1 MAEKKRRKFYKRLL
15 AAVVL
20 IFTLCMAGCSQMALH
35 SPEVSGPVSGTDLRV
50 NFIDVGQ
57 GDSTLIEKDGHFM
70 LIDAG
75 ERDQGE
81 TVVSYL
87 KKRGVKKLDYVIGT
101 HPHSDHIGG
110 MEAVIKAFDIGKV
123 ILPEK
128 EHTTKIYERLLD
140 AIEEK
145 DLKVTLPKV
154 GDLYDLGSAS
164 FQILAPNRDYGD
176 NLNNWSV
183 GIRLTYGKNSF
194 VLCGD
199 AEKEA
204 EADMAANGLTLKAD
218 VLKLSHHGSS
228 TSSTDQFMDLVNPK
242 YAIISCGKN
251 NDYGHPHKE
260 ILEMLK
266 KRSITAFR
274 TDQLGTI
281 VAVSD
286 GTNVTFP
293 GIDGADGKKGGNA
306 QGTVEGKKIGSSQ
319 EVKTGNESGSSQE
332 AKSKSESGS
341 TQETQEY
348 IVNTNTKKFH
358 LPNCKSAAS
367 IRTENR
373 EEYSGTRD
381 ELIKM
386 GYEPCQVCNP

>member
-1 MAEKKRRKFYKRLL
+1 MAEKKRRKFYKGLL
-15 AAVVL
+15 AAVAVL
-20 IFTLCMAGCSQMALH
+20 FTLCMAGCSQLALT
-35 SPEVSGPVSGTDLRV
+35 PAASGPVSGTDLRV
-50 NFIDVGQ
+50 HFIDVGQ

-75 ERDQGE
+75 ERDQGQV
-81 TVVSYL
+81 VVSYL
-87 KKRGVKKLDYVIGT
+87 KKQGVGKLDYVIGT

-110 MEAVIKAFDIGKV
+110 LEAVIRELDIGKV

-128 EHTTKIYERLLD
+128 EHTIKTYERLLD
-140 AIEEK
+140 AIEDK
-145 DLKVTLPKV
+145 NLKVTLPKV
-154 GDLYDLGSAS
+154 GDSYELGSAS

-228 TSSTDQFMDLVNPK
+228 TSSSDQFMDLVDPD
-242 YAIISCGKN
+242 YAVISCGKN

-266 KRSITAFR
+266 KRNIKAFR

-286 GTNVTFP
+286 GTKVTFP
-293 GIDGADGKKGGNA
+293 EIKGEDGKNSSNV
-306 QGTVEGKKIGSSQ
+306 QGTEAGK
-319 EVKTGNESGSSQE
+319 SGT
-332 AKSKSESGS
+332 
-341 TQETQEY
+341 TQETKPGSDIREY
-348 IVNTNTKKFH
+348 VVNTNTKKFH
-358 LPNCKSAAS
+358 LPECKSAAS
-367 IRTENR
+367 IRAENR

-381 ELIKM
+381 ELIGM
-386 GYEPCQVCNP
+386 GYEPCQICHP

>member
-1 MAEKKRRKFYKRLL
+1 MTEKKRRKICWWLL
-15 AAVVL
+15 AAVAVL
-20 IFTLCMAGCSQMALH
+20 FTFCMAGCSQSSLN
-35 SPEVSGPVSGTDLRV
+35 SPAVSGPVSGTDLRV
-50 NFIDVGQ
+50 HFIDVGQ

-75 ERDQGE
+75 ERDQGQN
-81 TVVSYL
+81 VVSYL
-87 KKRGVKKLDYVIGT
+87 KKQGVEKLDYVIGT

-110 MEAVIKAFDIGKV
+110 MEAVIREFDIGRV

-140 AIEEK
+140 AIEDK
-145 DLKVTLPKV
+145 NIKVTLPRV
-154 GDLYDLGSAS
+154 GDSYELGGAS

-183 GIRLTYGKNSF
+183 GIRLIYGKNSF

-204 EADMAANGLTLKAD
+204 EADMAANGLNLKAD

-228 TSSTDQFMDLVNPK
+228 TSSSDRFMDLVDPD
-242 YAIISCGKN
+242 YAVISCGKN

-266 KRSITAFR
+266 KRRIKAFR
-274 TDQLGTI
+274 TDRLGTI

-286 GTNVTFP
+286 GTKVTFP
-293 GIDGADGKKGGNA
+293 GIKGETGERGG
-306 QGTVEGKKIGSSQ
+306 GTLG
-319 EVKTGNESGSSQE
+319 TESGVNTSSTQE
-332 AKSKSESGS
+332 AKPGSGIR
-341 TQETQEY
+341 EY
-348 IVNTNTKKFH
+348 VVNTNTKKFH
-358 LPNCKSAAS
+358 LPDCKSAAS
-367 IRTENR
+367 IRPENR
-373 EEYSGTRD
+373 EECSGTRD
-381 ELIKM
+381 ELIGM
-386 GYEPCQVCNP
+386 GYEPCRICSP

>member
-1 MAEKKRRKFYKRLL
+1 MAEKKRRKFYKGLL
-15 AAVVL
+15 AAVAVL
-20 IFTLCMAGCSQMALH
+20 FTLCMAGCSQLAL
-35 SPEVSGPVSGTDLRV
+35 SPPAASGPVSGTDLRV
-50 NFIDVGQ
+50 HFIDVGQ

-75 ERDQGE
+75 ERDQGQV
-81 TVVSYL
+81 VVSYL
-87 KKRGVKKLDYVIGT
+87 KKQGVGKLDYVIGT

-110 MEAVIKAFDIGKV
+110 LEAVIREFDIGKV

-128 EHTTKIYERLLD
+128 EHTIKTYERLLD
-140 AIEEK
+140 AIEDK
-145 DLKVTLPKV
+145 NLKVTLPKV
-154 GDLYDLGSAS
+154 GDSYELGSAS
-164 FQILAPNRDYGD
+164 FQILAPIRDYGD

-228 TSSTDQFMDLVNPK
+228 TSSSDQFMDLVDPD
-242 YAIISCGKN
+242 YAVISCGKN

-266 KRSITAFR
+266 KRNIKAVR

-286 GTNVTFP
+286 GTKVTFP
-293 GIDGADGKKGGNA
+293 EIKGEDGKNSSNV
-306 QGTVEGKKIGSSQ
+306 QGT
-319 EVKTGNESGSSQE
+319 ESGNKVGSIQGTE
-332 AKSKSESGS
+332 PGKSGT
-341 TQETQEY
+341 TQETKPGSDIREY
-348 IVNTNTKKFH
+348 VVNTNTKKFH
-358 LPNCKSAAS
+358 LPECKSAAS
-367 IRTENR
+367 IKAENR

-381 ELIKM
+381 ELIGM
-386 GYEPCQVCNP
+386 GYEPCQICHP

>member
-1 MAEKKRRKFYKRLL
+1 MAEKKIRKFYKRLL
-15 AAVVL
+15 AAVAVL
-20 IFTLCMAGCSQMALH
+20 FTLCMAGCSQPVLN
-35 SPEVSGPVSGTDLRV
+35 SPAVSGPVSGADLRV

-75 ERDQGE
+75 ERDQGQK
-81 TVVSYL
+81 VISYL
-87 KKRGVKKLDYVIGT
+87 KKRGVEKLDYVIGT

-110 MEAVIKAFDIGKV
+110 LEAVIREFDIGKV

-128 EHTTKIYERLLD
+128 EHTIKIYERLLD
-140 AIEEK
+140 AIEDK
-145 DLKVTLPKV
+145 NLKITLPKV
-154 GDLYDLGSAS
+154 GDSYELGGAS

-228 TSSTDQFMDLVNPK
+228 TSSSDQFMDLVDPD
-242 YAIISCGKN
+242 YAVISCGKN

-266 KRSITAFR
+266 KRNIKAFR

-286 GTNVTFP
+286 GTKVTFP
-293 GIDGADGKKGGNA
+293 EIEGEDGKNDSSA
-306 QGTVEGKKIGSSQ
+306 QGTEAGSDIR
-319 EVKTGNESGSSQE
+319 
-332 AKSKSESGS
+332 
-341 TQETQEY
+341 EY
-348 IVNTNTKKFH
+348 VVNTNTKKFH
-358 LPNCKSAAS
+358 LPDCKSAAS
-367 IRTENR
+367 IKPENR

-381 ELIKM
+381 ELIGK
-386 GYEPCQVCNP
+386 GYEPCQICHP

>member
-1 MAEKKRRKFYKRLL
+1 MAEKKRRKFYRRLL
-15 AAVVL
+15 AAFAVL
-20 IFTLCMAGCSQMALH
+20 FTLCMAGCSQPVLK
-35 SPEVSGPVSGTDLRV
+35 SPAVSVPVSGTDLRV
-50 NFIDVGQ
+50 DFIDVGQ

-75 ERDQGE
+75 ERDQRE

-87 KKRGVKKLDYVIGT
+87 KKRGVEKLDYVIGT

-110 MEAVIKAFDIGKV
+110 MEAVIREFDIGKV

-128 EHTTKIYERLLD
+128 EHTIKIYERLLD
-140 AIEEK
+140 AIEDK

-154 GDLYDLGSAS
+154 GDSYELGGAS

-183 GIRLTYGKNSF
+183 GIRLIYGKNSF

-204 EADMAANGLTLKAD
+204 EEDMAANGLSLKAD

-228 TSSTDQFMDLVNPK
+228 TSSTDQFMDMVNPD
-242 YAIISCGKN
+242 YAVISCGKN

-266 KRSITAFR
+266 KRNIKAFR
-274 TDQLGTI
+274 TDRLGTI

-293 GIDGADGKKGGNA
+293 GIDGADGD
-306 QGTVEGKKIGSSQ
+306 KIGSS
-319 EVKTGNESGSSQE
+319 S
-332 AKSKSESGS
+332 
-341 TQETQEY
+341 TQEY

-358 LPNCKSAAS
+358 LPVCKSAAS

-386 GYEPCQVCNP
+386 GYEPCQICNP